1 MERFGIVGLPN
12 AGKSSLFNALTG
24 GNTLVAAHPF
34 STTETNVGVAKV
46 PDHRLD
52 ALAEMS
58 QSKKVVHATAEFVDI
73 AGIQKGSNAGEGLGN
88 KFLGGIR
95 EVDATL
101 YVLRAFVDPNV
112 VGGGDPLDDL
122 ATLELELV
130 LADAASAET
139 QLERRRKAAK
149 SDKSLAGEV
158 AVLEKAVDLLQAAMP
173 LYHAGLSRDEITA
186 LQPYFLI
193 TAKPVLVVVNL
204 GEDQLDQADA
214 IVASVAGELSGA
226 AEVLAACVQLEAETA
241 QLDAGE
247 RAELLDGLGLGEGAL
262 PRVISAAYHLLG
274 PAHVPHDRRQGEP
287 CLDLPRRCE
296 GARVRGRDPQRP
308 AARLHPRRGDQ
319 VGRAA
324 LARVVEQGEG
334 RGQAPRRRQGLRG
347 AGRRHAGDPLQRVT
361 SSALRSNRHC
371 STRNRSWMRCSRSG
385 KSRFASP
392 IGTTSGRS
400 TS

>member
-24 GNTLVAAHPF
+24 GNALVAAHPF
-34 STTETNVGVAKV
+34 STTETNVGVARV

-58 QSKKVVHATAEFVDI
+58 HSKKVVNATAEFVDI

-95 EVDATL
+95 EVDAVL
-101 YVLRAFVDPNV
+101 YVLRSFVDENV
-112 VGGGDPLDDL
+112 VGGTDPLDDL

-158 AVLEKAVDLLQAAMP
+158 AVLEKAVDLLQSATP
-173 LYHAGLSRDEITA
+173 LYRAELSREEITA

-214 IVASVAGELSGA
+214 IVASVAAELSGA

-241 QLDAGE
+241 QLDAEE
-247 RAELLDGLGLGEGAL
+247 RGELLDGLGLGEGAL

-274 PAHVPHDRRQGEP
+274 LRTFLTTGDKESRAWTFRA
-287 CLDLPRRCE
+287 
-296 GARVRGRDPQRP
+296 GAK
-308 AARLHPRRGDQ
+308 
-319 VGRAA
+319 
-324 LARVVEQGEG
+324 
-334 RGQAPRRRQGLRG
+334 APEC
-347 AGRRHAGDPLQRVT
+347 AGVIHSDLQRGFIRAEVIRWDELL
-361 SSALRSNRHC
+361 SLGSWNKAKDAGKLRVE
-371 STRNRSWMRCSRSG
+371 G
-385 KSRFASP
+385 KDYEVQDGDTLEIRFNV
-392 IGTTSGRS
+392 
-400 TS
+400 

>member
-24 GNTLVAAHPF
+24 GNALVAAHPF

-58 QSKKVVHATAEFVDI
+58 ESKKIVYATAEFVDI
-73 AGIQKGSNAGEGLGN
+73 AGIQRGSNAGEGLGN

-112 VGGGDPLDDL
+112 VGGNDPLDDL

-173 LYHAGLSRDEITA
+173 LYRAGLSRDEITA
-186 LQPYFLI
+186 LQPFFLI

-214 IVASVAGELSGA
+214 IVASVAAELTGA

-274 PAHVPHDRRQGEP
+274 LRTFLTTGDKESRAWTFRA
-287 CLDLPRRCE
+287 
-296 GARVRGRDPQRP
+296 GAK
-308 AARLHPRRGDQ
+308 
-319 VGRAA
+319 
-324 LARVVEQGEG
+324 
-334 RGQAPRRRQGLRG
+334 APEC
-347 AGRRHAGDPLQRVT
+347 AGVIHSDLQRGFIRAEVIRWDELLGFGSWT
-361 SSALRSNRHC
+361 KAKEAGKLRVE
-371 STRNRSWMRCSRSG
+371 G
-385 KSRFASP
+385 KDYEVQDGDTLEIRFNV
-392 IGTTSGRS
+392 
-400 TS
+400 